1 MSIPTSDKTLQKD
14 DIILVITAPSEADG
28 LRLIFGEQELK
39 DWNAENI
46 DWNAVDSQ
54 LISQRILVTRPE
66 INGRKLSSLRLRNN
80 YGINISRVYRSGVQ
94 LLATPDLRLQMGDR
108 LTVVGEAAAIQNV
121 EKILGNA
128 VKNLDEPNLVAVFV
142 GLILGLVL
150 GSIPV
155 SIPASACP

>member
-1 MSIPTSDKTLQKD
+1 M
-14 DIILVITAPSEADG
+14 ITTPGEADA
-28 LRLIFGEQELK
+28 LRLIFGEQEQK
-39 DWNAENI
+39 DWNTENI

-66 INGRKLSSLRLRNN
+66 INGKKLSSLRLRNN

-108 LTVVGEAAAIQNV
+108 LTVVGEAAAIKHV

-128 VKNLDEPNLVAVFV
+128 VKTSKSPT
-142 GLILGLVL
+142 
-150 GSIPV
+150 SWQ
-155 SIPASACP
+155 SSSA

>member
-1 MSIPTSDKTLQKD
+1 MREAHVLE
-14 DIILVITAPSEADG
+14 IIGKRPVGGVGTVMLNYQRHMNMERVQMDY
-28 LRLIFGEQELK
+28 LIFGEQEQK
-39 DWNAENI
+39 DWNTENI

-66 INGRKLSSLRLRNN
+66 INGKKLSSLRLRNN

-108 LTVVGEAAAIQNV
+108 LTVVGEAAAIKHV

-128 VKNLDEPNLVAVFV
+128 
-142 GLILGLVL
+142 
-150 GSIPV
+150 
-155 SIPASACP
+155 

>member
-66 INGRKLSSLRLRNN
+66 INGRKLSSPVSYTHLC
-80 YGINISRVYRSGVQ
+80 V
-94 LLATPDLRLQMGDR
+94 
-108 LTVVGEAAAIQNV
+108 
-121 EKILGNA
+121 
-128 VKNLDEPNLVAVFV
+128 VAVRFASSAW
-142 GLILGLVL
+142 VL
-150 GSIPV
+150 RPL
-155 SIPASACP
+155 